1 MKRLGENLEVLAMT
15 YENTQ
20 LTLADICT
28 DISYGYTESATF
40 EEIGPKFLRI
50 TDIQGGVFNWAKV
63 PFCSASP
70 QDGKKY
76 RLEVGDIVVARTGN
90 STGENAQIF
99 TPPPSAVFASYL
111 IRFRP
116 DNNQVNPFFIGYQL
130 RSERFRQHV
139 LSVRGGSAQPG
150 ANAKQLGSFPVQILE
165 RSQQNAV
172 VNTLRLLDDR
182 IGLLR
187 ETNQT
192 LEAITKA
199 LFKSWF
205 VDFDPVRA
213 KAEGRLPE
221 GIDAATAAL
230 FPDAFEESELGM
242 VPKGWS
248 ATTLSTVA
256 TFQNGYAFKGSDWSE
271 VGHPVVKIGN
281 VKPLHIDFDGCSF
294 VSSQTVVGLERFK
307 LDAGDLL
314 VGMTGYVGETGLVPH
329 NDTASYLNQRVG
341 RITTN
346 NGLQDLGFVF
356 SAVRQKEFKI
366 YAESQSHGS
375 AQANVSGA
383 DLMKFPVTVPSA
395 EILGKYNE
403 LTHQFI
409 ASILHNH
416 SEATSLTSLRDTL
429 LPRLISGQL
438 RIADA
443 EAELEKAIA

>member
-1 MKRLGENLEVLAMT
+1 MTSEWMEVSVSDVTIQVTKGTTPTTIGFGFENEGVRFIKVESLSEDGRFLEGKFAYISDEAHNSLLRSQLQEDDVLFTIAGTIGRTAIVDAKYLPANTNQAVAIVRPDKAKVSPRFLRYVLSNRAFTVSAKSKTVQSVQANYSLGELKKARFYLPTLEG
-15 YENTQ
+15 Q
-20 LTLADICT
+20 
-28 DISYGYTESATF
+28 S
-40 EEIGPKFLRI
+40 EIL
-50 TDIQGGVFNWAKV
+50 
-63 PFCSASP
+63 S
-70 QDGKKY
+70 
-76 RLEVGDIVVARTGN
+76 
-90 STGENAQIF
+90 
-99 TPPPSAVFASYL
+99 
-111 IRFRP
+111 
-116 DNNQVNPFFIGYQL
+116 
-130 RSERFRQHV
+130 V
-139 LSVRGGSAQPG
+139 LSP
-150 ANAKQLGSFPVQILE
+150 I
-165 RSQQNAV
+165 
-172 VNTLRLLDDR
+172 DDR
-182 IGLLR
+182 ITLLR
-187 ETNQT
+187 ETNST
-192 LEAITKA
+192 LEAIAQA

-213 KAEGRLPE
+213 KAEGRMPE

-230 FPDAFEESELGM
+230 FPDAFEETKLGM

-248 ATTLSTVA
+248 AATLSTVA
-256 TFQNGYAFKGSDWSE
+256 TFQNGYAFKGSDWTE

-294 VSSQTVVGLERFK
+294 VSPQTVAGLERFK
-307 LDAGDLL
+307 LGAGDLL
-314 VGMTGYVGETGLVPH
+314 VGMTGYVGETGLVPQ

-341 RITTN
+341 RISTN

-395 EILGKYNE
+395 DILEKYND

-409 ASILHNH
+409 ASILNNH
-416 SEATSLTSLRDTL
+416 SVATSLTSLRDTL

-443 EAELEKAIA
+443 EAELEKATA